1 MTHVMTPLSPPAEF
15 SYGPLALGVDI
26 VSKER
31 IRLAVTRSGRPF
43 VEHVFTPEEMAY
55 CEAAHDPIERYAG
68 FWAAKEAIAKTL
80 GCGIGD
86 GLGFHDIVI
95 KGAQGRAPQVALH
108 GIGATLAPSGCCRW
122 LLSLSHNND
131 SAIAV
136 AILVGLDVGVSIE
149 GGGIDR

>member
-1 MTHVMTPLSPPAEF
+1 MTRAVTSPVLPAQP

-43 VEHVFTPEEMAY
+43 VEHVFTPEEMTY

-68 FWAAKEAIAKTL
+68 FWAAKEAVAKTL
-80 GCGIGD
+80 GCGIGA

-95 KGAQGRAPQVALH
+95 KGAQGRAPEVALH
-108 GIGATLAPSGCCRW
+108 GVGATLAPSGCCRW
-122 LLSLSHNND
+122 LLSLSHNSD

-136 AILVGLDVGVSIE
+136 AILVGLDVGLSIE
-149 GGGIDR
+149 AGGVDQ